1 MRAYERLLKYVKV
14 HTTSHPNSGTH
25 PSTLRQFDLAKI
37 LVEEL
42 KELGLTDAHVDE
54 HCYVYAT
61 LPATPG
67 QESAAPL
74 GLIAHMDTADDASGE
89 NVRPQIH
96 ENYDGGDVVLPG
108 TGMVMKTSTFPFLK
122 ELKGETLITTDGTT
136 LLGADDKAGVAE
148 ILPAAELLL
157 AEGRPHGKLCIA
169 FTPDEEIGEG
179 ASLFDIPGFGADFAY
194 TVDGGDVGGIEYEN
208 FNAASAT
215 VTVSPRDTACITIR
229 MS

>member
-14 HTTSHPNSGTH
+14 HTTSDPNSGTH

-96 ENYDGGDVVLPG
+96 ENYDGEAVTLPATGTVLDPK
-108 TGMVMKTSTFPFLK
+108 VFPFLR
-122 ELKGETLITTDGTT
+122 EMKGQTLITTDGST

-148 ILPAAELLL
+148 IMTALERIIAA
-157 AEGRPHGKLCIA
+157 
-169 FTPDEEIGEG
+169 T
-179 ASLFDIPGFGADFAY
+179 ASS
-194 TVDGGDVGGIEYEN
+194 
-208 FNAASAT
+208 ASA
-215 VTVSPRDTACITIR
+215 SPPMRRSARARACLTSRASARPTPTPLTARTSAR
-229 MS
+229 SAMRTSMPPLPS

>member
-14 HTTSHPNSGTH
+14 HTTSDPNSGTH

-96 ENYDGGDVVLPG
+96 ENYDARLSRCPPPARCWTQGVPVPARDEGPDAHHHRRLDLAG
-108 TGMVMKTSTFPFLK
+108 RGRQ
-122 ELKGETLITTDGTT
+122 
-136 LLGADDKAGVAE
+136 AGVAE
-148 ILPAAELLL
+148 IMTALERIIAEN
-157 AEGRPHGKLCIA
+157 RPHGKLCIG

-179 ASLFDIPGFGADFAY
+179 ASLFD
-194 TVDGGDVGGIEYEN
+194 VE
-208 FNAASAT
+208 ASARPT
-215 VTVSPRDTACITIR
+215 PTPLTARTSAR
-229 MS
+229 SAMRTSMPPLPS

>member
-1 MRAYERLLKYVKV
+1 MRAYERLLKYVKI
-14 HTTSHPNSGTH
+14 HTTSDPNSGTH

-96 ENYDGGDVVLPG
+96 ENYDGEAV
-108 TGMVMKTSTFPFLK
+108 TQCT
-122 ELKGETLITTDGTT
+122 EQ
-136 LLGADDKAGVAE
+136 
-148 ILPAAELLL
+148 
-157 AEGRPHGKLCIA
+157 GRPRSDRMRAAL
-169 FTPDEEIGEG
+169 
-179 ASLFDIPGFGADFAY
+179 SS
-194 TVDGGDVGGIEYEN
+194 GGDAAVFYGLSFRISGGK
-208 FNAASAT
+208 T
-215 VTVSPRDTACITIR
+215 
-229 MS
+229 